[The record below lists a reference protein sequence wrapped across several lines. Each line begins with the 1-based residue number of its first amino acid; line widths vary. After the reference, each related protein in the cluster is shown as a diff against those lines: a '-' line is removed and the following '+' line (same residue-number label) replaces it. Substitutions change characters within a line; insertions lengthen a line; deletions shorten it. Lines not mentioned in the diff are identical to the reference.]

1 MAAYNVD
8 VWIPFAAAVVGAAA
22 VLVGLIFV
30 ALSINLDALL
40 LEPPLLRRA
49 GAAIVLLLSVVMAT
63 LVLLVPG
70 QATWILGLELVA
82 VGAAGAVVVG
92 LLLAR
97 QLGHMEEAYRG
108 HFRRALGWS
117 WAVQVCY
124 ALCGASLVL
133 GTGGGLYWLLPACVT
148 GLCRSILE
156 SWVLLVEIKR

>member
-30 ALSINLDALL
+30 ALSINLDSLL
-40 LEPPLLRRA
+40 LEPLLLRRA

-82 VGAAGAVVVG
+82 VGGVGALVVG
-92 LLLAR
+92 FLLAR
-97 QLGHMEEAYRG
+97 QLGQMEEAYRG
-108 HFRRALGWS
+108 HFQRALGWS
-117 WAVQVCY
+117 CAVQVCY